1 MKTTAS
7 ETLYIIQYN
16 MNNPLIQRHP
26 GSASRLAVCALSS
39 RDKWQKSF
47 YSPF

>member
-7 ETLYIIQYN
+7 ETEHIQYN